1 MMMEVFC
8 FFCVNDNAVT
18 TMPAAIAPM
27 NAKKLT
33 GEKYLIIVA
42 KKLFCKKDIAETAGR
57 NAVAKTAPKV
67 APEVMPRIPG
77 SASGFLKKS
86 WKTAPLAPKR
96 MPARRTRSA
105 LGKRRF
111 QTIVFSNVSACVNIE
126 ES

>member
-1 MMMEVFC
+1 MPNAVPQSKMMIEEC
-8 FFCVNDNAVT
+8 RFFCVKDNAVT

-86 WKTAPLAPKR
+86 
-96 MPARRTRSA
+96 
-105 LGKRRF
+105 
-111 QTIVFSNVSACVNIE
+111 
-126 ES
+126 